1 MPKRKILAVLC
12 SLYCVMAATAS
23 HAQESTERRDSI
35 MDHYDPAQESTA
47 KPAVPVTGTAAA
59 TEAPAKPAEES
70 IPEGTVRVPYI
81 PEPVK
86 EQLKKEIETEMREKI
101 TEDIVRRARK
111 ERWGISDAWP
121 EWVRSMTW
129 TGDIRLRAQHDDYDP
144 SNELPGSISY
154 LNYQRINDSGS
165 DSAEGTILNI
175 TEDRTRLRTRLRLG
189 ARANVTENWDIGFR
203 LATGSSSDPVSTNT
217 TLGNYNQ
224 RFAFNLDRV
233 FLRYQNRSQAFS
245 FWGGRMPNPFFGT
258 DLVWDEDVAFDGLAF
273 KLRPLLRIEDGGYRT
288 FDPYLTFGAFPLQEV
303 ELSSQDKWLYGAQL
317 GANWR
322 SSNTRLSLG
331 VAYYDYSNIVG
342 VRNPDGTSLNDF
354 TAPQYV
360 QKGNTLF
367 SITDSSN
374 NTNCATN
381 CLYGLASD
389 YNELNATMT
398 FAMLYFAPTQII
410 LTADYVKN
418 LAWDKEKVAAKIAEG
433 GQPSFTPLTDDDYG
447 WQLKL
452 TVGRPVVTRT
462 GEWQL
467 SGGYKY
473 LGRDAVL
480 DAFTDSDFHLGGTD
494 AKGWFAGGSYAVA
507 DNVWF
512 QLRVL
517 STSEIS
523 NPPFGIDTWQL
534 DLNAR
539 F

>member
-1 MPKRKILAVLC
+1 MPKRKLLAVLC
-12 SLYCVMAATAS
+12 SLCCVSVAPVS
-23 HAQESTERRDSI
+23 HAEDPGGRDTI
-35 MDHYDPAQESTA
+35 MEHYDPAQEPLTRPVPP
-47 KPAVPVTGTAAA
+47 PAETAAETA
-59 TEAPAKPAEES
+59 APAKPADE
-70 IPEGTVRVPYI
+70 PVPDGTVRVPYI

-86 EQLKKEIETEMREKI
+86 EQLKREIEAEMREKV

-129 TGDIRLRAQHDDYDP
+129 TGDIRLRVQHDDYVP
-144 SNELPGSISY
+144 ENLTY
-154 LNYQRINDSGS
+154 LDVQRTNDSS
-165 DSAEGTILNI
+165 RLQILNT
-175 TEDRTRLRTRLRLG
+175 TEDRDRLRVRMRLG

-203 LATGSSSDPVSTNT
+203 LATGSTTDPVSTNT
-217 TLGNYNQ
+217 TLGNTNRPY
-224 RFAFNLDRV
+224 AFNLDRA
-233 FLRYQNRSQAFS
+233 FLRYQNRSQAFT

-258 DLVWDEDVAFDGLAF
+258 DLVWDEDLAFDGLAF
-273 KLRPLLRIEDGGYRT
+273 KLRPLLRIEDSGYRT

-303 ELSSQDKWLYGAQL
+303 ELSNKDKWLYGAQL

-322 SSNTRLSLG
+322 SSNTRFSIG
-331 VAYYDYSNIVG
+331 VAYYDYDNIVG
-342 VRNPDGTSLNDF
+342 ERNTFDSSLLDY
-354 TAPQYV
+354 TAPQFV
-360 QKGNTLF
+360 QKGNTMYT
-367 SITDSSN
+367 ITDSSN
-374 NTNCATN
+374 NTACSLGATGGV
-381 CLYGLASD
+381 CRFGLASD
-389 YNELNATMT
+389 YNELNATMSL
-398 FAMLYFAPTQII
+398 ALLHFAPTQII

-418 LAWDKEKVAAKIAEG
+418 MAWDREKVAAKIAGG
-433 GQPSFTPLTDDDYG
+433 GQLYFTPLEDDDYG

-452 TVGRPVVTRT
+452 TVGRPVVMRS
-462 GEWQL
+462 GEWQV

-494 AKGWFAGGSYAVA
+494 AKGWFVGGSYAVT

-517 STSEIS
+517 SSSEIS
-523 NPPFGIDTWQL
+523 NPPFAVDTWQL